1 MQRNVLIC
9 GYSLSLDLARV
20 NLDAV
25 LFDSDRQ
32 PSLCLGL
39 TP

>member
-9 GYSLSLDLARV
+9 GYSLSLDMAWV
-20 NLDAV
+20 NLDAF
-25 LFDSDRQ
+25 LFDSDRLT
-32 PSLCLGL
+32 SLCLGF